1 MHTIQKQPNQP
12 LSARALGSCAAA
24 LCTLWLALPSAAQP
38 SSAQQPAS
46 SNQSS
51 RRYEVNQT
59 FDGRSFLKDNNV
71 WVVNRDFAD
80 LFGMPA
86 AFIDDVQGVAAA
98 AFRIEDT
105 SYQRCGM
112 GGRADNCMR
121 VEHCLLD
128 LYFDEAKTPLP
139 WATDIRSYWVP
150 HYSSL
155 PWLRSQDPKERPHG
169 MLAIEPAPGVLRNET
184 FQSAVIPFA
193 DPTSKRQAIFLTNS
207 GVQQSSPH
215 MSGSQAIMGYTR
227 DYYRG
232 LSVVS
237 LQHSCLV
244 TSRKTVDIQLEAK
257 VSGVFDPP
265 IARFNRVQLPES
277 FVTRINQLLKTN
289 SDRNAAFYRS
299 LFPTPTAPASP
310 LRPTQPQAPETR

>member
-1 MHTIQKQPNQP
+1 M
-12 LSARALGSCAAA
+12 
-24 LCTLWLALPSAAQP
+24 
-38 SSAQQPAS
+38 
-46 SNQSS
+46 
-51 RRYEVNQT
+51 NQT

-169 MLAIEPAPGVLRNET
+169 MLAIEPAPGVLRNEVLH
-184 FQSAVIPFA
+184 SAVIPFA
-193 DPTSKRQAIFLTNS
+193 DPTTKRQAIFTTNAKIEGGHS
-207 GVQQSSPH
+207 ESV
-215 MSGSQAIMGYTR
+215 SGSMAIFGYTR
-227 DYYRG
+227 NFYRSI
-232 LSVVS
+232 SVVS
-237 LQHSCLV
+237 LQFGC
-244 TSRKTVDIQLEAK
+244 TGPNRAEVDIRLDARKEVANEPVAK
-257 VSGVFDPP
+257 
-265 IARFNRVQLPES
+265 FNRVRLPMS
-277 FVTRINQLLKTN
+277 YVQRARAAIRSN
-289 SDRNAAFYRS
+289 SDRNVNFYRG
-299 LFPTPTAPASP
+299 LFTPPTAPASP
-310 LRPTQPQAPETR
+310 LRPTQPQAPEMR